1 MATKSLNK
9 VMLIGNL
16 GKDADLRYTSS
27 GLAVANFSVAT
38 NERFRA
44 GESDEWQERTE
55 WHNIVLWG
63 KTAESVSE
71 YLLKGQKVYVEGRL
85 QTRSWEDKD
94 GIKRYTTDIV
104 ARDVILLGGRGD
116 SSSSS
121 YRPPHPADTYAASS
135 PAPTHTGTVSD
146 NNEPT
151 PDSSWEEPPF

>member
-16 GKDADLRYTSS
+16 GKDADLRYTST
-27 GLAVANFSVAT
+27 GLAVANFSLAT
-38 NERFRA
+38 NERMRS
-44 GESDEWQERTE
+44 GDSDEWQEKTE

-63 KTAESVSE
+63 KLAESVSE
-71 YLLKGQKVYVEGRL
+71 YLVKGQKVYVEGRL

-104 ARDVILLGGRGD
+104 ARDLILLGGRGE

-121 YRPPHPADTYAASS
+121 YRPPHPANSYAASA
-135 PAPTHTGTVSD
+135 PAPTHTGTVAD
-146 NNEPT
+146 NNSSASAEPE
-151 PDSSWEEPPF
+151 DEVPF